1 MITDGTDFNQSERN
15 VFRITVDRFKLLIN
29 IFFISNEIFNCSN
42 QKVQNYKFRVG

>member
-29 IFFISNEIFNCSN
+29 IFLFQMKYLIVPIR
-42 QKVQNYKFRVG
+42 KYKITDSE

>member
-29 IFFISNEIFNCSN
+29 IFLFQMKYLIVPIR
-42 QKVQNYKFRVG
+42 KYKSTDSE